1 MNNFKEVDFMTNLQT
16 MTTYDLGILYRELQD
31 QMDHVMEKMGTVSSA
46 MENWTNEVKNELD
59 KRNER

>member
-31 QMDHVMEKMGTVSSA
+31 QMDHVMDRMGTVSDA
-46 MENWTNEVKNELD
+46 MKNWSDEVKKELD
-59 KRNER
+59 KRDTQ